1 MNTMF
6 DTIHNHQERAV
17 LDAVIAAAADYQ
29 HVNDAEFLADV
40 ACVALNR
47 LPPRYIRHDVDYA
60 FYLTERER
68 AQNEAA
74 ISEAVAFAVEFVQ
87 AKVAMRARR

>member
-1 MNTMF
+1 MNNIF
-6 DTIHNHQERAV
+6 ETIHNHHERAV
-17 LDAVIAAAADYQ
+17 LDAVLAAAADQ
-29 HVNDAEFLADV
+29 GHLDEEQVLADV

-74 ISEAVAFAVEFVQ
+74 INEAVTFAFDFVK